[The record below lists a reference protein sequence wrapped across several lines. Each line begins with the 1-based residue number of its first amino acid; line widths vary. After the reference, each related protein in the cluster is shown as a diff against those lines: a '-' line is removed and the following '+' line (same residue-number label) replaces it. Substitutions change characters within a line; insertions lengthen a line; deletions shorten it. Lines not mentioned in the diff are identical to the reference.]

1 MTNIELFT
9 KRFKELRKSKF
20 KSQRKASEKLGHS
33 QFLICNW
40 ETGKTLPSFLT
51 LIELANYFN
60 VSADYLLG
68 LSDKKEREK

>member
-1 MTNIELFT
+1 MTNIELFAE
-9 KRFKELRKSKF
+9 RFKQLRKSKF
-20 KSQRKASEKLGHS
+20 KSQYAAAKGLGYS